1 MMQNRFNGLKKELE
15 NQVLW
20 NRKNRNRKNWIRKRN
35 AGNERNG
42 KYSDCYGCAQG
53 PL

>member
-1 MMQNRFNGLKKELE
+1 MMQNRFNGLKRELE
-15 NQVLW
+15 KQVLW
-20 NRKNRNRKNWIRKRN
+20 NRKNWIRKRN